1 MSDPDVI
8 MASSSPVDAPESEGN
23 RRTDPRGLEYYKF
36 NQKTGRKGVFS
47 YPSLG
52 AEKGQT
58 TALLREQRDIY
69 IFKKKLKMLYLLT
82 ASYNWQTIP

>member
-23 RRTDPRGLEYYKF
+23 QRTDPRGLEYYKF
-36 NQKTGRKGVFS
+36 NQKTGRKGGFS
-47 YPSLG
+47 YLSLG

-58 TALLREQRDIY
+58 TAFLREQRDTC
-69 IFKKKLKMLYLLT
+69 FCKKRLKMLYLRYFD
-82 ASYNWQTIP
+82 SVI